1 MAQTAASSGPSN
13 GFVVYFPLDSDILSE
28 GAEEVI
34 DQAASTAS
42 ERGTSTFTIYG
53 HTDRN
58 GPRHHNEWLSQR
70 RANQVKDALVFR
82 GFPADSI
89 NVVVQADSDPAVP
102 TDPGVVEQAN
112 RRAVIVI
119 E

>member
-1 MAQTAASSGPSN
+1 MAQGAASN
-13 GFVVYFPLDSDILSE
+13 GFIVYFPLDSDILSE

-34 DQAASTAS
+34 DQAASAAS
-42 ERGTSTFTIYG
+42 ERGSSSFTVYG

-70 RANQVKDALVFR
+70 RANQVKDALVIR
-82 GFPADSI
+82 GFAADGI
-89 NVVVQADSDPAVP
+89 NVVIQADTDPAVP